1 MVSKP
6 GLELKPGPGLW
17 QALNSG
23 LAPDFKSP
31 SPPKPGP
38 SQGFEPEPGPIHH
51 YWRVEQLPQQS
62 AQGNPME
69 KILFRDTNTAEY
81 MILLQGATVG
91 KRIKGLVRPWARGWA
106 RNVRAEPDLPGW
118 LWDRKES
125 VPSPYWSHQAN
136 VSLTKGQVLFLCHH
150 IRKIWKNLSRL
161 RWLIS

>member
-69 KILFRDTNTAEY
+69 KILFRDTNTLLSEY
-81 MILLQGATVG
+81 NMLCGMLDTISDVSGLAQAQSPGLGLALVG
-91 KRIKGLVRPWARGWA
+91 LG
-106 RNVRAEPDLPGW
+106 
-118 LWDRKES
+118 
-125 VPSPYWSHQAN
+125 
-136 VSLTKGQVLFLCHH
+136 F
-150 IRKIWKNLSRL
+150 
-161 RWLIS
+161 